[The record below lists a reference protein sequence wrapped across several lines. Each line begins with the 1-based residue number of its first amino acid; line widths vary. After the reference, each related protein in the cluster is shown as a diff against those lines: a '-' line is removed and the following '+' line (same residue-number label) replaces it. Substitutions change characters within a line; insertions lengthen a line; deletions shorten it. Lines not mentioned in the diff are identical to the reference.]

1 MAGRGRALVL
11 FTLLVGGPGVL
22 LLLLGLG
29 VELGKW
35 WPLLFTA
42 IGLASFARGLNETGH
57 VVFGFLFTGWSALA
71 IVCLHHVEI
80 GIPHP
85 WLFFLGGFI
94 LCFPLAW
101 LLGRLVSTDRK

>member
-1 MAGRGRALVL
+1 MM

-42 IGLASFARGLNETGH
+42 VGLASFARGLGEIAH
-57 VVFGFLFTGWSALA
+57 VVFGLLFVGWSATA
-71 IVCLHHVEI
+71 IACLHHAEI

-85 WLFFLGGFI
+85 WLFFFGGFI
-94 LCFPLAW
+94 IWLPLAW
-101 LLGRLVSTDRK
+101 MLGKLISTDRK